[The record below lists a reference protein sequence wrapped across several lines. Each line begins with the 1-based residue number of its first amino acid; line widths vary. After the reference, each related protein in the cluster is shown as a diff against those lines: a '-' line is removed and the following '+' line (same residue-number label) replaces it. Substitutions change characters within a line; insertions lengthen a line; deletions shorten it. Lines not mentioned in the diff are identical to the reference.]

1 MTDVSGWSV
10 PSETDATVPSPRG
23 RWLVGAAIVLLALNL
38 RVIVASLGAVLPAV
52 RSELDMS
59 STTAGVLTTLPVLC
73 FAVVGFGSGGI
84 VRRRGLHHTTVALLG
99 VLTFGLVLRTFA
111 HGTGLFLLATAIG
124 LAGAAVGNVIL
135 PPLAKLHFPDRVPL
149 ISALYGA
156 ALTAGATLSS
166 ATTVPLGDALGGWR
180 PGLAAWAALA
190 VVTALPWLTL
200 LGHDVHTDPSGG
212 DRLPLAQVV
221 RSRLTWAMVLCFGA
235 QSAAAYVQFGWY
247 TEILVDGGVSQEQ
260 AGVLLGLVAGV
271 GIPLTLAL
279 PWLMTRT
286 GDRPILP
293 IAFGLMSSAG
303 WLGLLLAPAGQPVLW
318 SVLLGIGGAAFTWT
332 LAMIGRRTRT
342 PAATT
347 ALSLVTQGA
356 GYLLAGLGPFGVGAL
371 HDATGSWTPA
381 LIALICSSAVIAIAG
396 AVISRP
402 GTLED
407 TLRR

>member
-10 PSETDATVPSPRG
+10 PSGPAAPSPTTRG
-23 RWLVGAAIVLLALNL
+23 RWVVGAAIVLLALNL

-52 RSELDMS
+52 RSDLGMS

-73 FAVVGFGSGGI
+73 FAVVGFGSGGL
-84 VRRRGLHHTTVALLG
+84 VRRLGLHRTTVLLLAF
-99 VLTFGLVLRTFA
+99 LTLGLVVRVFA
-111 HGTGLFLLATAIG
+111 QGTGLFLVATGIG

-135 PPLAKLHFPDRVPL
+135 PPLTKLHFPDRVPL
-149 ISALYGA
+149 VSALYGA
-156 ALTAGATLSS
+156 ALLGGATISS
-166 ATTVPLGDALGGWR
+166 ATTVPLGDVLGGWR
-180 PGLAAWAALA
+180 PGLAAWAVLA
-190 VVTALPWLTL
+190 VITALPWLTL

-212 DRLPLAQVV
+212 DRLPLSRVA
-221 RSRLTWAMVLCFGA
+221 RSRLTWAMIVCFGA

-247 TEILVDGGVSQEQ
+247 VEILVDGGVTQER
-260 AGVLLGLVAGV
+260 AGVLLGLVAAV

-279 PWLMTRT
+279 PWLMART
-286 GDRPILP
+286 GETPVLPIL
-293 IAFGLMSSAG
+293 FGLTSAAG
-303 WLGLLLAPAGQPVLW
+303 WLGLMLAPAGQPIVW
-318 SVLLGIGGAAFTWT
+318 SVLLGVGGAAFTWT

-342 PAATT
+342 PGATT

-381 LIALICSSAVIAIAG
+381 LLALVASSAVIAIAG
-396 AVISRP
+396 SVISRS

-407 TLRR
+407 TLR

>member
-1 MTDVSGWSV
+1 MERV
-10 PSETDATVPSPRG
+10 PVEPESPTAAPAG
-23 RWLVGAAIVLLALNL
+23 RWIVGAAIVLLALNL

-84 VRRRGLHHTTVALLG
+84 VRRLGLHRTTVALLG
-99 VLTFGLVLRTFA
+99 VLTLGLVVRAFA
-111 HGTGLFLLATAIG
+111 ESTAVFLVATAIG

-156 ALTAGATLSS
+156 ALMAGATISS
-166 ATTVPLGDALGGWR
+166 ASTVPLGDVLGGWR
-180 PGLAAWAALA
+180 PGLAAWAVLA
-190 VVTALPWLTL
+190 VLTALPWLTL

-212 DRLPLAQVV
+212 DRLPLSKVA
-221 RSRLTWAMVLCFGA
+221 RSRLTWAMVVCFGA

-247 TEILVDGGVSQEQ
+247 TEILVDGGVTQER

-271 GIPLTLAL
+271 GIPLALAL
-279 PWLMTRT
+279 PWLMART

-303 WLGLLLAPAGQPVLW
+303 WLGLMLAPAGQPVLW
-318 SVLLGIGGAAFTWT
+318 SILLGIGGAAFTWT

-381 LIALICSSAVIAIAG
+381 LAALIGSSAVIAIAG
-396 AVISRP
+396 SVISRP

-407 TLRR
+407 TLR